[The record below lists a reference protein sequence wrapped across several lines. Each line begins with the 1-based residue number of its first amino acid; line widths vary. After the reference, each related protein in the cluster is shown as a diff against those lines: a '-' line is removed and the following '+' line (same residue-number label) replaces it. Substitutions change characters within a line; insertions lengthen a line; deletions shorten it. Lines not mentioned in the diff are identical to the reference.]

1 MATDPVALS
10 ALQIPAFDFG
20 GHIFHIVDGTA
31 LYWPRE
37 RTLLVADLHLEKG
50 SWFAS
55 KGQMLPPYDSQATLE
70 RLTRIAEAVQPERIV
85 ALGDNFHDE
94 DGPGRLQA
102 AATVLLDDLCGRL
115 EMVWITGNHDAVL
128 PSGLGGR
135 IAAEVAKAGLVLRH
149 QAKQTELLPE
159 LSGHWHPKLRVSGR
173 GRAVSRPCFVRSASK
188 LILPAFGAFTGG
200 LDARSPELLA
210 AAGPGAEALIAGRDR
225 VLRFGLAG

>member
-1 MATDPVALS
+1 MATDPVAL
-10 ALQIPAFDFG
+10 PAFQFG
-20 GHIFHIVDGTA
+20 GHDFHIVDGTA
-31 LYWPRE
+31 LYWPIA

-70 RLTRIAEAVQPERIV
+70 RLTRISEAVRPARII

-94 DGPGRLQA
+94 DGPRRLQA
-102 AATVLLDDLCGRL
+102 VATVLLDDLCGRL

-128 PSGLGGR
+128 PQGLGGR
-135 IAAEVAKAGLVLRH
+135 ITAEVAEAGLVLRH
-149 QAKQTELLPE
+149 QAEDTELAPE

-173 GRAVSRPCFVRSASK
+173 GRAISRPCFVRSASK
-188 LILPAFGAFTGG
+188 LILPAFGALTGG

-210 AAGPGAEALIAGRDR
+210 AAGQGAEALIAGRGQ
-225 VLRFGLAG
+225 VLRFGLAR